1 MKIQQVKSN
10 HSFEAKKHFLNQ
22 NQMADVKTL
31 LTKMN
36 KESVYSNT
44 DNLFFASTITKKLC
58 VGKDVEFI
66 DDRFLKRP
74 VSEDKQMVAQTLFT
88 IGKTELVIDNKSG
101 EIVDYNKPFFK
112 TWKNIMNQISH
123 YLNLLKEN
131 YDNPEVVKPIKF
143 TTKGMTEYGFSLYQ
157 KALNEVEQEYL
168 KKRGKKSW
176 SD

>member
-1 MKIQQVKSN
+1 
-10 HSFEAKKHFLNQ
+10 
-22 NQMADVKTL
+22 
-31 LTKMN
+31 
-36 KESVYSNT
+36 
-44 DNLFFASTITKKLC
+44 
-58 VGKDVEFI
+58 
-66 DDRFLKRP
+66 
-74 VSEDKQMVAQTLFT
+74 
-88 IGKTELVIDNKSG
+88 
-101 EIVDYNKPFFK
+101 
-112 TWKNIMNQISH
+112 MNQISH